1 MGAKNIYIHHEL
13 LMNETLILED
23 TTIDTTAVQKKD
35 LWKLESLR
43 HRLCYPSKYFD
54 KVFDIFYSRYK
65 LYKTY
70 YANLKANGIDHM
82 IAEIL

>member
-1 MGAKNIYIHHEL
+1 MK
-13 LMNETLILED
+13 D
-23 TTIDTTAVQKKD
+23 DSIDTNGVEQKD
-35 LWKLESLR
+35 IWKYESLK

-70 YANLKANGIDHM
+70 YHSLKANGIDHM
-82 IAEIL
+82 IAEILEHADIKLKMKLACK